1 MGIIPEWLRISV
13 RPASRAALVALVP
26 TMVAATGC
34 RDDVTA
40 PAPAEVPPPVISFQ
54 ELANRLLADP
64 LLRRIAEQL
73 HRPDVA
79 AYVDAVLIGLRDPSG
94 VTAGAAPLSAGS
106 LTMSRSAAS
115 STAPGDSTAVPTEEQ
130 ILDAVLDLAVQ
141 TVALLQQASAAS
153 RQTTFQGVR

>member
-1 MGIIPEWLRISV
+1 MAISRQWLRISV
-13 RPASRAALVALVP
+13 LPAPRAAHLALIATV
-26 TMVAATGC
+26 VAAMGC

-40 PAPAEVPPPVISFQ
+40 PAPADVPPPVISFQ

-64 LLRRIAEQL
+64 LIRRIAEQL

-79 AYVDAVLIGLRDPSG
+79 AYMDATLIGLRDRSG
-94 VTAGAAPLSAGS
+94 VAAGTAPLSAGS

-115 STAPGDSTAVPTEEQ
+115 STAAGDSTAVPTEEQ

-141 TVALLQQASAAS
+141 TVALLQQASAS
-153 RQTTFQGVR
+153 PGQTTFQGVR